1 MTKFHLDPSDLEMD
15 TCYECRGIVNADKT
29 LSFGELTKYDAG
41 FDLDSYEQMLTFY
54 HGSCKSLCVK

>member
-1 MTKFHLDPSDLEMD
+1 MTKFHLDPSDLEMG

-41 FDLDSYEQMLTFY
+41 FDLDSYEQFF
-54 HGSCKSLCVK
+54 